1 MSAVTRVPLPEAP
14 SGSRRP
20 FRPGLLQLEPPR
32 LLGSRCSACGTA
44 TFPARAFCPH
54 CRATAG
60 INGVALV
67 PDGHIHSFTVVRQ
80 APAGVDVPYVLAQID
95 LGDGV
100 RVLAPVVSAEP
111 EGIVLDAPVSL
122 ELTPFADASGEQDG
136 HLVGYRFR
144 VDQEMTT

>member
-1 MSAVTRVPLPEAP
+1 VAAATRVPLPEAS
-14 SGSRRP
+14 SGSRCP

-32 LLGSRCSACGTA
+32 LLGSRCSACGTT

-54 CRATAG
+54 CRATTG
-60 INGVALV
+60 IDGVALT
-67 PDGHIHSFTVVRQ
+67 PDGHVHSFTVVRQ

-100 RVLAPVVSAEP
+100 RVLAQVVGAEP
-111 EGIVLDAPVSL
+111 ERIALGAPVSL
-122 ELTPFADASGEQDG
+122 ELAPVADAAGQPDG
-136 HLVGYRFR
+136 QLVGYRFR

>member
-1 MSAVTRVPLPEAP
+1 MSAPTRVPLPEASVP
-14 SGSRRP
+14 RRP

-32 LLGSRCSACGTA
+32 LLGSRCSACGAA

-54 CRATAG
+54 CRATTG
-60 INGVALV
+60 IAGVALA

-95 LGDGV
+95 LTDDV
-100 RVLAPVVSAEP
+100 RVLAQVVGAEP
-111 EGIVLDAPVSL
+111 EEIVLGAPVRL
-122 ELTPFADASGEQDG
+122 DLAPFAGSAGGQDG
-136 HLVGYRFR
+136 ELVGYRFR